1 MAGGRIDVEVAVNGR
16 DAPGQ
21 LQRAMQPAMIQAK
34 QFGAAMGLAIGG
46 ATIAAGVKEIIS
58 IGNDYTVTMNTLQA
72 VSGATAE
79 QLAAAGQR
87 AKELGNDISLP
98 GTSANDAAAAM
109 TELAK
114 GGFSVQE
121 SMDAAKGTLQM
132 AAAAQI
138 DAASAATIQSQALQS
153 FGLNA
158 DYAAKVSDVLA
169 NAANASSAE
178 ITDVASGLQQSG
190 AVANQFGLSIEDTA
204 ATLGLLANAGIQGSD
219 AGTLLK
225 STLLALTDQ
234 SNPAQGAIEELGL
247 TVYNAQG
254 QFVGMSELFGQLDA
268 AAASMSPELY
278 QAATAT
284 LFGSDAMRLAG
295 VAAEQ
300 GREGYD
306 SMREAVD
313 RQGAAAE
320 VAAAK
325 VQGLPGAMASVQN
338 AAETLALDIYDL
350 VDGPMEGLATKGAD
364 FITNVTP
371 GIISGFST
379 IGSTLEP
386 VAGLVGDVAS
396 AFADLPGPVQA
407 VALAFGAIK
416 LTGLDDSIGTTING
430 WRESISQF
438 RDEVQGEIDMQSALA
453 GISDA
458 DTSNPFNSLT
468 DGADDLAG
476 ALEENAEPISE
487 LAAGLATL
495 ERRHPA
501 IRNMAEGY
509 RGVTARTREFANEQ
523 RAAAG
528 NSGVLGSALRNAT
541 ARASEFGGVVGGAAV
556 AGVRGLRTAAS
567 GAIGMLGG
575 PWMAGIMAASF
586 AVSGITGAI
595 QSANRQQE
603 IIEESSSAV
612 ADAQRDMAKA
622 FQESKGAVDDNVMN
636 ALAMQLDAVSQKQ
649 EQLAEDSPGFW
660 AGLVAGAKNIPSL
673 FTGDGMAGQEW
684 LDEQNANFEAAENVK
699 AKLEELG
706 FTNED
711 LGNKISGTDLA
722 WAQFVSTLRDGTQ
735 AGEDTV
741 AAYQPLRDEF
751 VELQRSAATLTPGFS
766 DLSRAVDVLADSS
779 SSADDR
785 LDALKDALDV
795 LMGRQ
800 IPLSDAVADYNAAIN
815 DITGSSADAID
826 KTKGFGDQLIGADG
840 AVNTLTANGGALR
853 DRLLEIKDA
862 SLTAADAAA
871 RDALAHGQTM
881 PEAQDAA
888 VSAINRNREAL
899 EKLASD
905 YGVPI
910 DAMQRMIEQEG
921 LINKNVRMLVS
932 LQGADE
938 TYQSLVEVQGLISQV
953 PPGVPIEMKID
964 DEQARANLATLG
976 FNVQTLPNGNV
987 EVIAKN
993 ALALT
998 ALQEVIDRTAEV
1010 GASSATPK
1018 IGLDDTGFRLGVGQ
1032 SRAELEAIDLS
1043 TADPRIG
1050 AVITDLLAGRD
1061 VSLAALNALDTTTA
1075 SPEVI
1080 LAIQRALADAD
1091 VVDKELDR
1099 IANKQR
1105 IANISARVASGETS
1119 FGAAFT
1125 EAFPPVPRRA
1135 TGGANIPNGALRGP
1149 GTGKSDSMLM
1159 YSPGFGYWRG
1169 SNGEHVLTEEDVQAM
1184 GGHDNVYRFRN
1195 MLHSNSAEDLMK
1207 GLPGFAE
1214 GGALDRVRDVGQ
1226 RANGNPYVW
1235 GGADIS
1241 GADCSGFVAI
1251 LQRAAMGQGESGRLG
1266 TTYSL
1271 LAGEWPG
1278 LVPGTQGPFVVG
1290 TSEEHMAATIAG
1302 VNYESG
1308 GANNGITVG
1317 GSAAGAFDSQFT
1329 SQYYLP
1335 WELFAPPYDPA
1346 SGAAS
1351 GMTGLESANTYTTS
1365 GGYSSKRKATWAEKD
1380 DLALESARVAITQ
1393 AEEDLQA
1400 ALNNPKKSAADKDQ
1414 ARIKVERAKQKV
1426 KDLEAKKD
1434 AAAKGLDAPPAPDA
1448 PELTTNYS
1456 DEQLSALDA
1465 EAAVEEARLKRNE
1478 VYADPES
1485 TPEDKAAADRALQ
1498 RARNALTKQKS
1509 GGSDSETGAFTT
1521 ADQWSS
1527 AIGGVIG
1534 DFFTENI
1541 ADVLGYY
1548 EADNMGPLAKAG
1560 IAAITGVAQMQK
1572 DHLEENAKLLDTAK
1586 PATQE
1591 ELANQLPTTPGTPD
1605 WIQLLESGLLK
1616 QAPVKL
1622 FDNGGVWKSGTFGL
1636 NMSGQDEEVLTGSMR
1651 RSVAQELALSRAAR
1665 LTPAA
1670 SSPGRSDARP
1680 ITVNNNGYDR
1690 REVAAGIRQARHED
1704 EWFSRAT
1711 RIGES

>member
-1 MAGGRIDVEVAVNGR
+1 MT
-16 DAPGQ
+16 
-21 LQRAMQPAMIQAK
+21 QAK
-34 QFGAAMGLAIGG
+34 AFGAAMGLAIGG
-46 ATIAAGVKEIIS
+46 ATVAAGVKEIIS

-87 AKELGNDISLP
+87 AKELGNDIQLP

-306 SMREAVD
+306 SMRDAVD

-338 AAETLALDIYDL
+338 SAETLALGIYDL
-350 VDGPMEGLATKGAD
+350 VDGPLEGLATKGAD
-364 FITNVTP
+364 FVTNVTP
-371 GIISGFST
+371 GIIDGFST
-379 IGSTLEP
+379 IGSTLAP
-386 VAGLVGDVAS
+386 VASLVGDVAS
-396 AFADLPGPVQA
+396 AFGDLPGPVQA
-407 VALAFGAIK
+407 VAVALAAVK
-416 LTGLDDSIGTTING
+416 VTGIDDTIGETISGWRDSISEF
-430 WRESISQF
+430 REELAG
-438 RDEVQGEIDMQSALA
+438 EVEMQAALA

-458 DTSNPFNSLT
+458 DTANPFAGLT
-468 DGADDLAG
+468 EDASELTGAI
-476 ALEENAEPISE
+476 EENAEPISE

-495 ERRHPA
+495 ERRSPA

-509 RGVTARTREFANEQ
+509 RGVTDRTREFANQQ

-556 AGVRGLRTAAS
+556 AGMRGLKSAAS
-567 GAIGMLGG
+567 GVIGALGG
-575 PWMAGIMAASF
+575 PWMLGIMAATA
-586 AVSGITGAI
+586 AVGGIISENAKAT
-595 QSANRQQE
+595 RQQDLLAD
-603 IIEESSSAV
+603 SSSKLAV
-612 ADAQRDMAKA
+612 AQRDVAKA
-622 FQESKGAVDDNVMN
+622 FQESQGEMSDTAMSAISASIGTVRADLQG
-636 ALAMQLDAVSQKQ
+636 LADTA
-649 EQLAEDSPGFW
+649 PGFW
-660 AGLVAGAKNIPSL
+660 APFAALGKDIAAPFQGEWWTGTEQYDSL
-673 FTGDGMAGQEW
+673 
-684 LDEQNANFEAAENVK
+684 EQTAEAAKRTKDAFDSLNMSD
-699 AKLEELG
+699 A
-706 FTNED
+706 D
-711 LGNKISGTDLA
+711 LAAAVSGTDLEF
-722 WAQFVSTLRDGTQ
+722 AQLTSQLRSSVDGGVEAAAKLREVREGIEQ
-735 AGEDTV
+735 ARQV
-741 AAYQPLRDEF
+741 AKN
-751 VELQRSAATLTPGFS
+751 TTPGFYDLQVAVATLS
-766 DLSRAVDVLADSS
+766 DE
-779 SSADDR
+779 SATAGER
-785 LDALKDALDV
+785 IDAMRVALDV
-795 LMGRQ
+795 LAGKP
-800 IPLSDAVADYNAAIN
+800 IPLSDALQKYN
-815 DITGSSADAID
+815 
-826 KTKGFGDQLIGADG
+826 DQVRA
-840 AVNTLTANGGALR
+840 T
-853 DRLLEIKDA
+853 
-862 SLTAADAAA
+862 ADAAA
-871 RDALAHGQTM
+871 GWDPAGGIGDALIG
-881 PEAQDAA
+881 
-888 VSAINRNREAL
+888 
-899 EKLASD
+899 
-905 YGVPI
+905 
-910 DAMQRMIEQEG
+910 EG
-921 LINKNVRMLVS
+921 GTVNT
-932 LQGADE
+932 A
-938 TYQSLVEVQGLISQV
+938 T
-953 PPGVPIEMKID
+953 
-964 DEQARANLATLG
+964 ANGSRLRDVLLNIKDATLG
-976 FNVQTLPNGNV
+976 VAESGGDLTQVWAQNDSQLQQLSQSTGVSVDALRRMLETEALIPKNV
-987 EVIAKN
+987 EMLAALKGADTVEQQLQIIRGLLDQN
-993 ALALT
+993 AEGVEIPTKALT
-998 ALQEVIDRTAEV
+998 ADAKRELEIVGAKVEEVDGKPGVVKISAPNAEVLAQIQAVIDRNIPDKTVGVNVVVNNPGEVDRRVNDAIRAGIAVPGQTFAE
-1010 GASSATPK
+1010 
-1018 IGLDDTGFRLGVGQ
+1018 
-1032 SRAELEAIDLS
+1032 
-1043 TADPRIG
+1043 
-1050 AVITDLLAGRD
+1050 
-1061 VSLAALNALDTTTA
+1061 
-1075 SPEVI
+1075 
-1080 LAIQRALADAD
+1080 
-1091 VVDKELDR
+1091 
-1099 IANKQR
+1099 
-1105 IANISARVASGETS
+1105 
-1119 FGAAFT
+1119 
-1125 EAFPPVPRRA
+1125 
-1135 TGGANIPNGALRGP
+1135 GGAQIPNGALSGP
-1149 GTGKSDSMLM
+1149 GTTTSDSMLM
-1159 YSPGFGYWRG
+1159 YSPGYGYWRG
-1169 SNGEHVLTEEDVQAM
+1169 STGEHVLDAGDVQAM
-1184 GGHDNVYRFRN
+1184 GGQDAVYRFRE
-1195 MLHSNSAEDLMK
+1195 MLHSNKSSGPMV

-1214 GGALDRVRDVGQ
+1214 GGALDRVRDVGR

-1235 GGADIS
+1235 GGAEVS

-1290 TSEEHMAATIAG
+1290 TSEEHMAATIGG

-1317 GSAAGAFDSQFT
+1317 GSAAGAFDSQFG

-1346 SGAAS
+1346 SGGAAVGMS
-1351 GMTGLESANTYTTS
+1351 GLDSASTYTTS

-1380 DLALESARVAITQ
+1380 DLALESARIAITQ

-1400 ALNNPKKSAADKDQ
+1400 ALGNPKKSEADKDQ
-1414 ARIKVERAKQKV
+1414 ARIKVEKAKQKV

-1465 EAAVEEARLKRNE
+1465 EAAVVDANLKRNE

-1485 TPEDKAAADRALQ
+1485 TDEDKRAADRALQ
-1498 RARNALTKQKS
+1498 RAKNALAKDKS
-1509 GGSDSETGAFTT
+1509 GSSSSSSTGAYT

-1527 AIGGVIG
+1527 VAG
-1534 DFFTENI
+1534 DLAKSFVSETF

-1548 EADNMGPLAKAG
+1548 EADNMGPLAKA
-1560 IAAITGVAQMQK
+1560 AVAFGMGALDLQK
-1572 DHLEENAKLLDTAK
+1572 QHLEDNAKLLDNAK
-1586 PATQE
+1586 PGTPNEIAG
-1591 ELANQLPTTPGTPD
+1591 QLPTTPGTPD
-1605 WIQLLESGLLK
+1605 WIELLRKGLI
-1616 QAPVKL
+1616 PTPKL

-1665 LTPAA
+1665 LAPAA
-1670 SSPGRSDARP
+1670 SVSERREARP

-1690 REVAAGIRQARHED
+1690 REVAAGIRQARQED